1 METFVEEN
9 ESSKKKKKKN
19 PKFHHSFSLYLEKEL
34 LKIFPTLFGGT
45 WGPNYLFSTQR

>member
-9 ESSKKKKKKN
+9 ESSKKKKT

-45 WGPNYLFSTQR
+45 WVPNYLFSTQR